1 MALTTFFTNTSL
13 LSDTGFVNHD
23 KDFFYSY
30 RKAYVWQIYI
40 ATFIIEDRQTDYALS
55 ADQ

>member
-23 KDFFYSY
+23 KDVFYSY

-40 ATFIIEDRQTDYALS
+40 ATFIIEDRQTDDALS

>member
-23 KDFFYSY
+23 KDVFYRY
-30 RKAYVWQIYI
+30 RKAYVGQTYI
-40 ATFIIEDRQTDYALS
+40 AAFIVEDRQTDYALS
-55 ADQ
+55 ANQ

>member
-23 KDFFYSY
+23 KDVFYSY

-55 ADQ
+55 AN